1 MSRRAA
7 LVLALSTMIAAVP
20 VGAQSSQCPGGTPV
34 NVATQD
40 VCQKAVDLFQYMAP
54 QVATAITGGNAV
66 LGQGGTLGGIGHFSA
81 GARVNVII
89 GSIPQVQDPSVRPR
103 LTGASPPQTFPTSD
117 SPIPMSALDA
127 AIGLYKGIPFP
138 LTNVGGIDLLL
149 SATFVPEINR
159 DEVTIEPDNPVH
171 LGYGVRVGAL
181 QESLIVPGVAFTFI
195 TRDLPTLSM
204 TGTALGATLNVTDA
218 SVKTSEWRVVANKSL
233 ILFGLALGLGQ
244 DFYKSTATAK
254 GTFGGQT
261 SNTVRLEQ
269 SMTRT
274 SGFLD
279 LSVNF
284 PLLKLVGEIG
294 QVSGRSAPEIFNNFE
309 GKGVVASR
317 LYGSLGLRVSW

>member
-1 MSRRAA
+1 MSRESA
-7 LVLALSTMIAAVP
+7 LVFALSAMIAAVP
-20 VGAQSSQCPGGTPV
+20 AGAQSLQCPGGTPV
-34 NVATQD
+34 NIATQD

-54 QVATAITGGNAV
+54 QLATAITGGNAV

-81 GARVNVII
+81 GARINVII
-89 GSIPQVQDPSVRPR
+89 GSIPQVQDPAVRPR
-103 LTGASPPQTFPTSD
+103 LTGASPQQTFPTTD

-159 DEVTIEPDNPVH
+159 DAVAIEPDNPVH

-181 QESLIVPGVAFTFI
+181 QESLIVPGVAFTFA

-204 TGTALGATLNVTDA
+204 TGSALGATLNVTDA
-218 SVKTSEWRVVANKSL
+218 SVKTSEWRVVASKSL

-244 DFYKSTATAK
+244 DFYKSTATAT
-254 GTFGGQT
+254 GTIGGQT
-261 SNTVRLEQ
+261 SNPVHLEQ

-279 LSVNF
+279 LSVNL

-294 QVSGRSAPEIFNNFE
+294 QVSGGSAPEIYNNFE

-317 LYGSLGLRVSW
+317 LYGSLGLRLSW